1 MAFQSDAFPT
11 QPPYQSNAA
20 YLTRLDKLLKKGR
33 PHEPGY
39 LIKRWI
45 RYGLV
50 FSLWSAG
57 VWVPIT
63 GYLTSTPPSYT
74 SHMSLILPGS
84 GASSSV
90 NIDSIG
96 QASSHA
102 SSAFANNSVS
112 PTQTYKRLIR
122 ADRILDAAAATLG
135 TDPKALP
142 RPKVTLVD
150 QTGLIHV
157 EITGGSAD
165 EARDRNQAV
174 LDAFFSEVEALRTD
188 DLNVREQGAVRAIE
202 EYRNSVL
209 ANRNA
214 VSTLQNETGFLSRDQ
229 FAAQVAVNDERQAS
243 SFTLKAKLDEK
254 TAYVASLE
262 ARLGLSAEHAARAL
276 DLYSDQEYLALV
288 ADVADKAAG
297 LAEARARYGS
307 NHPRRREAEQAY
319 IQSQEA
325 TLRAAMSITALPR
338 AIAARL
344 NVSQFGDRTQ
354 LLAELLRAEADRS
367 GLSAQYN
374 TLSQSVAT
382 EKSRLERASRAAAQL
397 EDLQRDFQ
405 VAEAVFASAIAR
417 AQSSK
422 TDVFA
427 SYPLVQV
434 LENPSLPDGPS
445 SPRRKLAIVAGAGAT
460 MLILMALTLGW
471 VRRGLIRWLIG
482 QRKDED

>member
-1 MAFQSDAFPT
+1 MAFQSDAFS
-11 QPPYQSNAA
+11 YQSNAT
-20 YLTRLDKLLKKGR
+20 YLTRLDRLLAKRR
-33 PHEPGY
+33 PHERGY
-39 LIKRWI
+39 LLRRGL
-45 RYGLV
+45 RYGFV
-50 FSLWSAG
+50 FAMWSCA
-57 VWVPIT
+57 VWVPIM
-63 GYLTSTPPSYT
+63 GYLGSTPPSYT

-90 NIDSIG
+90 NIENIG

-102 SSAFANNSVS
+102 SSAFASNSIS

-122 ADRILDAAAATLG
+122 ADRILDAAAASLNTH
-135 TDPKALP
+135 PKNLP

-157 EITGGSAD
+157 EITGGSAQR
-165 EARDRNQAV
+165 ARAHNEAV
-174 LDAFFSEVEALRTD
+174 LQAFFSEVEALRAD

-202 EYRNSVL
+202 DYRNSVL

-214 VSTLQNETGFLSRDQ
+214 VSNLQDETGFLSRDQ
-229 FAAQVAVNDERQAS
+229 FAAQVAENDTRLANS
-243 SFTLKAKLDEK
+243 LALKAKLDEK

-262 ARLGLSAEHAARAL
+262 SRLGLNAEHAARAL

-297 LAEARARYGS
+297 LAEARARFGS
-307 NHPRRREAEQAY
+307 QHPRRQEAEVAY
-319 IQSQEA
+319 TQSQEA
-325 TLRAAMSITALPR
+325 TLRAATAITGLPR
-338 AIAARL
+338 SIAARL

-354 LLAELLRAEADRS
+354 LLAELLRAEADRA
-367 GLSAQYN
+367 GLSAQYD
-374 TLSQSVAT
+374 TLSKNAAT
-382 EKSRLERASRAAAQL
+382 EKTRLERASRAAAQL

-445 SPRRKLAIVAGAGAT
+445 SPRRKLALAAGVGAT
-460 MLILMALTLGW
+460 LLILMALSLGW
-471 VRRGLIRWLIG
+471 VRRSLIRWLIG
-482 QRKDED
+482 QRKEDTQDG